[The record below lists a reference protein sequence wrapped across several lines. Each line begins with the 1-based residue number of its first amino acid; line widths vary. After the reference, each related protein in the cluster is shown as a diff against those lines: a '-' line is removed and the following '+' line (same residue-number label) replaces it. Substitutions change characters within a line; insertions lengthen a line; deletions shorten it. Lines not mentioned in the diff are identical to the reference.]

1 MQISSECKKEALKY
15 IINTN
20 SQQNKLTLLAP
31 SLLGAQLIGSHGD
44 ATCLRGMTEGLDEG
58 SERKDLRLYL
68 SVCSL
73 DKPCCTVTWKRRL
86 LKRDVSQFWGYKHS

>member
-1 MQISSECKKEALKY
+1 MQISSECKKEALEY
-15 IINTN
+15 IIN
-20 SQQNKLTLLAP
+20 SQQNKLTLLVP

-58 SERKDLRLYL
+58 RERKDLRLYL

-73 DKPCCTVTWKRRL
+73 DKPRCTVTEKG
-86 LKRDVSQFWGYKHS
+86 GY

>member
-58 SERKDLRLYL
+58 RERKDETIFISVQLGQALYCDL
-68 SVCSL
+68 
-73 DKPCCTVTWKRRL
+73 KKAVTKTWRFPVL
-86 LKRDVSQFWGYKHS
+86 GL